1 MINPLNKRKLGG
13 PVKKTTSA
21 QRLARQGTD
30 FTAEGSPPPGRVATE
45 VPAKGESVPTPAADT
60 RSNDPASSAHAD
72 TLAGRAR

>member
-13 PVKKTTSA
+13 PVKKKTTSA

-45 VPAKGESVPTPAADT
+45 VPGRGDSVPAAAADT
-60 RSNDPASSAHAD
+60 RTKHPAPGTTLPGGAH
-72 TLAGRAR
+72 